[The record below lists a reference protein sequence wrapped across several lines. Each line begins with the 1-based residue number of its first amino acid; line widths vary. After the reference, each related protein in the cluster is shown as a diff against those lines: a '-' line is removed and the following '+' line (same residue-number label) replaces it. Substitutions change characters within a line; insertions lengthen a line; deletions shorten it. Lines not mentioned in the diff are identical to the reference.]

1 MQSHDRRIIQWLD
14 EIENGRIRLPVF
26 QRGFVWASRHAELL
40 FESILRDMPAGAA
53 LILKV
58 NAQQEIFSSQALQT
72 APDLKENVLEH
83 LLDGQQRLTV
93 IYQCLNNNFNG
104 RKFFLEIPEL
114 NVKIDPKDIE
124 LSVKSFPNG
133 PNARAKQWLDDPQK
147 EFEKNLIPLNLFKVG
162 FGISQEF
169 DSWVS
174 ESLDPKDTKNL
185 PIIMWLSN
193 LRNVIGTIISDFN
206 IPILSLN
213 ANTDIGTALDVF
225 IRMNTTGSP
234 LQEYDIVLAQ
244 LFNRTGEDLDQK
256 LEELKDIYPESCDY
270 IDLKKAVLPS
280 ISLLGKI
287 NKNKSGVSKRTS
299 YAPAKSTYLQKDFSE
314 LFKSNWP
321 LFDAGI
327 SPTISLL
334 REIKIFS
341 AASIPTEVVIPVSIA
356 IFGKYGSTGDKAG
369 KIRTVLKAY
378 FWRSF
383 LSQRYD
389 RSTQSKVF
397 QDFRRICSYLDASN
411 KPLTEIFEGPDWSLL
426 SEKDV
431 AAVKWPRST
440 NRLSKGILA
449 VINSA
454 GAKDFA
460 SGRPLTDGNIFE
472 RELHHIFPKK
482 FLDDNKLGD
491 PNLIINCAFIE
502 KKTNRIIGR
511 KSPSEYFKNREDFSD
526 DLSEINER
534 FGSHLIPVP
543 ELLSNNYSDFKLS
556 RANMI
561 WRKIMELCQ
570 GDIESYK
577 DESPE
582 YLGTEIDLIYSGE
595 NELVEFKSSARWDY
609 KKNQINKDL
618 TKPLLKTIAGFSNT
632 RGGTLFIGVD
642 DDQNIVGIN
651 ADKKA
656 FNVDDTDKYEL
667 KIQNIFISEFGA
679 EKTSEII
686 SSIRFVKRHDKEI
699 CVIRVA
705 RSPSGTY
712 VNDTDKSGTKVE
724 KFYIRSSNQTIPLK
738 PSEEHNYRKRM
749 GLS

>member
-1 MQSHDRRIIQWLD
+1 MQSYDRRIVQWLE

-26 QRGFVWASRHAELL
+26 QRALVWKARHAEQL

-58 NAQQEIFSSQALQT
+58 NAGQEIFSSQAIQT
-72 APDLKENVLEH
+72 APDLRKNVLEH

-93 IYQCLNNNFNG
+93 VYQCLNNKFNG

-114 NVKIDPKDIE
+114 NVKNDPKDIE
-124 LSVKSFPNG
+124 LSVRSFPNG
-133 PNARAKQWLDDPQK
+133 PTARAKQWLDDPQK
-147 EFEKNLIPLNLFKVG
+147 EFEKNLIPLNLFKTG

-169 DSWVS
+169 DSWIS
-174 ESLDPKDTKNL
+174 KSLNPKDAQNL
-185 PIIMWLSN
+185 PTIMWLSN
-193 LRNVIGTIISDFN
+193 LRNVVGTTISDFN

-213 ANTDIGTALDVF
+213 ANTDASTALDVF

-244 LFNRTGEDLDQK
+244 LFNRTAEDLDQK
-256 LEELKDIYPESCDY
+256 LEELKYLYPDACGY
-270 IDLKKAVLPS
+270 VDLKKAVLPS
-280 ISLLGKI
+280 IALLGKI
-287 NKNKSGVSKRTS
+287 NKNKLGISKRIP
-299 YAPAKSTYLQKDFSE
+299 YVPAKSTYLQKDFSE
-314 LFKSNWP
+314 LFKSNWS
-321 LFDAGI
+321 LFEAGI

-334 REIKIFS
+334 REIKIFCE
-341 AASIPTEVVIPVSIA
+341 ASIPTEVVIPVSIA

-369 KIRTVLKAY
+369 RIRTVLKAY

-397 QDFRRICSYLDASN
+397 QDFRRICSYLDAGSN
-411 KPLTEIFEGPDWSLL
+411 TLTEIFEGPDWSLL

-431 AAVKWPRST
+431 ATVKWPRST

-449 VINSA
+449 VINAA

-460 SGRPLTDGNIFE
+460 SGRPLTDGNVFE
-472 RELHHIFPKK
+472 REFHHIFPKK

-491 PNLIINCAFIE
+491 PNLIVNCAFIE
-502 KKTNRIIGR
+502 KKTNRIIG
-511 KSPSEYFKNREDFSD
+511 KKCPSEYFQNREDFSD

-543 ELLSNNYSDFKLS
+543 ELLSNNYGDFKS
-556 RANMI
+556 TRANMI
-561 WRKIMELCQ
+561 WFKIMELCH
-570 GDIESYK
+570 GDPESYK
-577 DESPE
+577 DEAPE

-595 NELVEFKSSARWDY
+595 NELVEFKSSVRWDY
-609 KKNQINKDL
+609 KTNQINKYL
-618 TKPLLKTIAGFSNT
+618 AKPILKTIAGFSNT

-656 FNVDDTDKYEL
+656 FNVEDADKYEL
-667 KIQNIFISEFGA
+667 KIQNIFISEFGV

-686 SSIRFVKRHDKEI
+686 SSIKFVKRHDKEI
-699 CVIRVA
+699 CVIRVL

-712 VNDTDKSGTKVE
+712 VSDTDKSGTKVE

-738 PSEEHNYRKRM
+738 PSEENNYRKRM
-749 GLS
+749 GLR

>member
-14 EIENGRIRLPVF
+14 EIENGRVRLPVF
-26 QRGFVWASRHAELL
+26 QRGFVWGARESELL
-40 FESILRDMPAGAA
+40 FESILKDMPAGAA

-58 NAQQEIFSSQALQT
+58 NAQQEIFSSQAIET
-72 APDLKENVLEH
+72 APDLKENVLEQ

-93 IYQCLNNNFNG
+93 IYQCLNNKFNG
-104 RKFFLEIPEL
+104 RKFFIEIPEL
-114 NVKIDPKDIE
+114 NIKIDPKDIV
-124 LSVKSFPNG
+124 LSVRSIPNG

-147 EFEKNLIPLNLFKVG
+147 EFEKKLIPLNLFKVG
-162 FGISQEF
+162 FEVSQEF
-169 DSWVS
+169 DSWIS
-174 ESLDPKDTKNL
+174 KSLDPKDTQNL
-185 PIIMWLSN
+185 PEIIWLSK
-193 LRNVIGTIISDFN
+193 LRNFIGTIIADFN
-206 IPILSLN
+206 IPTLSLN
-213 ANTDIGTALDVF
+213 ANTDPSAALDVF
-225 IRMNTTGSP
+225 IRMNTSGVQ
-234 LQEYDIVLAQ
+234 LREYDIVLAQ
-244 LFNRTGEDLDQK
+244 LFHRTGQDLDDK
-256 LEELKDIYPESCDY
+256 LEELKEVYPESCDY
-270 IDLKKAVLPS
+270 LDLKKAVLPT

-287 NKNKSGVSKRTS
+287 NHDKLGVSKRIP
-299 YAPAKSTYLQKDFSE
+299 YPPAKSTYLQKDFSE
-314 LFKSNWP
+314 LFENNWN
-321 LFDAGI
+321 LFEAGI

-334 REIKIFS
+334 REMKIFRE
-341 AASIPTEVVIPVSIA
+341 ASIPTEVVIPVSIA
-356 IFGKYGSTGDKAG
+356 IFGKYGSTGDNAG

-378 FWRSF
+378 LWRSF

-389 RSTQSKVF
+389 RSTQSKVL
-397 QDFRRICSYLDASN
+397 QDFRRICSYLDGSSN
-411 KPLTEIFEGPDWSLL
+411 RPTEIFEGPDWILP
-426 SEKDV
+426 SENDI

-440 NRLSKGILA
+440 NRLSKGILS
-449 VINSA
+449 VINAA

-460 SGRPLTDGNIFE
+460 SGRPLADGNIFE

-482 FLDDNKLGD
+482 FLDDKKLGD

-502 KKTNRIIGR
+502 KKTNRIIGK
-511 KSPSEYFKNREDFSD
+511 KSPSEYFQNREDFSD
-526 DLSEINER
+526 NSSEINER

-543 ELLSNNYSDFKLS
+543 ELLSNNYDDFKS
-556 RANMI
+556 KRANII
-561 WRKIMELCQ
+561 WKQIMGLCHE
-570 GDIESYK
+570 DIESYK

-582 YLGTEIDLIYSGE
+582 YLGAEIDLIYSGE

-618 TKPLLKTIAGFSNT
+618 SKPILKTIAGFSNT

-656 FNVDDTDKYEL
+656 FNVENTDKYEL
-667 KIQNIFISEFGA
+667 KIQNIFISKLGV

-686 SSIRFVKRHDKEI
+686 SSIKFIKRHDKEI
-699 CVIRVA
+699 CVIRVV

-712 VNDTDKSGTKVE
+712 VNDIDKSGAKVE

-749 GLS
+749 GLR